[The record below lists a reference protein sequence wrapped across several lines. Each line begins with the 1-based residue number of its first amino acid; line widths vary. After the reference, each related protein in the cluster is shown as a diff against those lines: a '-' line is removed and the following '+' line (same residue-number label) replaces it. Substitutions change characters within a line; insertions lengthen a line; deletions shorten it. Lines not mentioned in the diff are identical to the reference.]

1 MLQERASRR
10 PLGTRKHGEDRSAQ
24 LPSCDGWHRHRLEY
38 ASSHAL
44 HGGVARG
51 NRARS
56 ELRGWLEIAP
66 FFDFTQVR
74 SRLIFGTIRAFE
86 GLVF

>member
-1 MLQERASRR
+1 
-10 PLGTRKHGEDRSAQ
+10 
-24 LPSCDGWHRHRLEY
+24 
-38 ASSHAL
+38 L